1 MNPKVHWRDL
11 LIGAA
16 GIWLIASPKMLG
28 YDLEETAAL
37 NAVGVGWCLVI
48 FCAIS
53 AWRLVDLGNEI
64 FNIVIGCW
72 LILSPFSLGFS
83 ERRTPE
89 LNAIAVGLLVAGLA
103 VWDLSSIRGPK

>member
-16 GIWLIASPKMLG
+16 GIWLIASPTVLG
-28 YDLEETAAL
+28 YNLVEKAAS

-48 FCAIS
+48 FCVIS
-53 AWRLVDLGNEI
+53 AWRLADLGNEI
-64 FNIVIGCW
+64 LNIVMGCW
-72 LILSPFSLGFS
+72 LVLSPFSLGFS
-83 ERRTPE
+83 EQRTAE

-103 VWDLSSIRGPK
+103 IWDLSSVPRAK

>member
-16 GIWLIASPKMLG
+16 GIWLMASPTVLD
-28 YDLEETAAL
+28 YNLNESAAT
-37 NAVGVGWCLVI
+37 NAFSVGGCLVI
-48 FCAIS
+48 FCIIS

-64 FNIVIGCW
+64 LNIVIGCW

-83 ERRTPE
+83 GQRTPE